1 MSVEVVDSS
10 TPQISTLDR
19 GTDEVSARLVD
30 SAARSSRNALVEI
43 DWDEPMDPTLY
54 GCSPEWST
62 LYGTPYWAEMTEEQR
77 VRLTRHEASSVMSIG
92 IWFEMLLQQL
102 VLRDQYLTDRHR
114 PEYWFAMTEIAD
126 ECRHSLMFAKASEK
140 LCGTS
145 YVPHPRI
152 GKAAKIFAATTGGEI
167 AYGGIL
173 AAEEILDVFQRGC
186 TRDERVL
193 PFIRT
198 VNEIH
203 VLEESRHMRF
213 AREQIRESM
222 ADVGPLRRHASA
234 FYTALA
240 ASYIFTSLV
249 RPQAYADAGLDKYRA
264 VSEMRR
270 NHHFQAMVRTSCAH
284 LMAFL
289 DEVGLLTPAAAS
301 IYRKV
306 HML

>member
-1 MSVEVVDSS
+1 MSVQVVDGSA
-10 TPQISTLDR
+10 PQVSTLDR
-19 GTDEVSARLVD
+19 GIDEVSARLVD
-30 SAARSSRNALVEI
+30 SSARLSRNALVEI
-43 DWDEPMDPTLY
+43 DWDAPMDPTLY

-62 LYGTPYWAEMTEEQR
+62 LYGTSYWAEMTEEQR
-77 VRLTRHEASSVMSIG
+77 VRLTRHETASVMSIG

-102 VLRDQYLTDRHR
+102 VLRDQYLADRHR

-126 ECRHSLMFAKASEK
+126 ECRHSLMFAKASQK
-140 LCGTS
+140 LAGTS

-152 GKAAKIFAATTGGEI
+152 GKGGKFFAATTGGEI

-186 TRDERVL
+186 TSDERVL
-193 PFIRT
+193 PFVRT

-222 ADVGPLRRHASA
+222 AHVGRVRRQASA
-234 FYTALA
+234 YYTAVA
-240 ASYIFTSLV
+240 ASFIFTSLV

-270 NHHFQAMVRTSCAH
+270 NHHFQAMVRTSCSH
-284 LMAFL
+284 LMSFL

-301 IYRKV
+301 VYRKV